1 MSKPK
6 TKVIK
11 VAKGVDSFFAKKEE
25 VIEHIV
31 DKSIDKSLVESKKIE
46 DDICKKPKIIEEFY
60 ASLSPSEKIA
70 HELAQTMLGTS
81 YDIMRTHGFLQWF
94 KSKQEKKE

>member
-11 VAKGVDSFFAKKEE
+11 VAKGVDSFFAKKD
-25 VIEHIV
+25 VIEHII

-46 DDICKKPKIIEEFY
+46 DDTCKKPKIVEEFY
-60 ASLSPSEKIA
+60 ESLTPSEKIA
-70 HELAQTMLGTS
+70 HELAESMLGTS
-81 YDIMRTHGFLQWF
+81 YDVMRTHGFLQWL

>member
-11 VAKGVDSFFAKKEE
+11 VAKGVDSFFAKKD

-31 DKSIDKSLVESKKIE
+31 DKSIDKSLVESKIFDQLYIKDLTI
-46 DDICKKPKIIEEFY
+46 
-60 ASLSPSEKIA
+60 
-70 HELAQTMLGTS
+70 
-81 YDIMRTHGFLQWF
+81 F
-94 KSKQEKKE
+94 KYF